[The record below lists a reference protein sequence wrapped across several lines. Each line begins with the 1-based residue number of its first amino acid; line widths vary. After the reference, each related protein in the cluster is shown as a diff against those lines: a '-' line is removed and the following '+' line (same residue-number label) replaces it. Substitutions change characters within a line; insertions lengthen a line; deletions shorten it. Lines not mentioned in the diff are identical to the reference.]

1 MNYADSARIKS
12 VLENLGFKYTK
23 TIDDA
28 DIVIFDTCSVRQK
41 SEDKIFGK
49 LKQIS
54 SDKKV
59 WLTWCMVQHDL
70 LWLSKIDSELIKAY
84 KRWNFAPVAKD
95 NYPMIVGI
103 NPQQEKEEF
112 FKNPRDVVYI
122 NASFQP
128 LWDKLKSKFSNV
140 ELLFRIDDLPYLP
153 LMLQKLGYNVS
164 YSLEVVDEYTSL
176 LPWDSNQLL
185 DSRLP
190 VAYIPI
196 QTGCSQFCA
205 YCIVPFSRWLEK
217 NRAVEDIIREAKHYL
232 DKWYKEIMLLGQI
245 VNKHPDF
252 VKIIREILKLPWL
265 KWLRYT
271 SPYPTFYSDELL
283 KLHEQEAKLVP
294 HIHAPVQSG
303 STKVL
308 KKMFRWYSA
317 EQYKEF
323 VDKIRSLKRGISL
336 TTDIIVGF
344 TDETEEDFLKTLEL
358 TRYAKFDM
366 IYIGIY
372 SVRPGT
378 IAARKYQDNVPEE
391 EKRRGWQVLNDLLQE
406 ISLQNNQ
413 KEVGKTYDV
422 LIKTIWDYN
431 AVGYNEQMKTIIF
444 PLELKNV
451 NVGDFVKV
459 KITKPDALKLW
470 GELI

>member
-12 VLENLGFKYTK
+12 VLENLGFEYTK
-23 TIDDA
+23 DIDSA
-28 DIVIFDTCSVRQK
+28 DIIIFDTCSVRQK

-54 SDKKV
+54 PDKKV
-59 WLTWCMVQHDL
+59 WLTGCMVQHDL
-70 LWLSKIDSELIKAY
+70 LGLSKIDSQLIKAY
-84 KRWNFAPVAKD
+84 KRGNFAPVAKD
-95 NYPMIVGI
+95 MYPLIVWI
-103 NPQQEKEEF
+103 NPQQEKEDF
-112 FKNPRDVVYI
+112 WSNPRDVVYI

-128 LWDKLKSKFSNV
+128 LWDKLKAKFSNV

-153 LMLQKLGYNVS
+153 LMLQKLWYNVT
-164 YSLEVVDEYTSL
+164 YSPEVVDEYTSL
-176 LPWDSNQLL
+176 LPGDSNQLL
-185 DSRLP
+185 DVRLP

-217 NRAVEDIIREAKHYL
+217 NRAVEDVVREAKHYL
-232 DKWYKEIMLLGQI
+232 DQWYKEIMLLGQI

-252 VKIIREILKLPWL
+252 VKIIREILKLQGL

-271 SPYPTFYSDELL
+271 SPYPTFYSEELL
-283 KLHEQEAKLVP
+283 KLHEQEQKLVP
-294 HIHAPVQSG
+294 HIHAPVQSW

-317 EQYKEF
+317 EQYREF
-323 VDKIRSLKRGISL
+323 VDKIRALKRDISI

-344 TDETEEDFLKTLEL
+344 TDETEEDFLQTLEL
-358 TRYAKFDM
+358 TKYARFDM

-391 EKRRGWQVLNDLLQE
+391 EKKRRWQVLNDLLQN
-406 ISLQNNQ
+406 ISFQNNQ
-413 KEVGKTYDV
+413 KEVGKIYDV
-422 LIKTIWDYN
+422 LVKTVWDSN

-444 PLELKNV
+444 PLAQNSIK
-451 NVGDFVKV
+451 VGDFVKV
-459 KITKPDALKLW
+459 RITKPDALKLW
-470 GELI
+470 GEIV